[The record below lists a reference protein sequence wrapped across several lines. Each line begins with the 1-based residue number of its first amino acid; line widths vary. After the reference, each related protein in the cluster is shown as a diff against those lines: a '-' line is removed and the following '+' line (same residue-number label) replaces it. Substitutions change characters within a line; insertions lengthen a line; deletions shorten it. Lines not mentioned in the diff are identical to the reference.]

1 MGKKVYRL
9 VKRAETELLQVT
21 VGPGGKTGV
30 RAEVAQKAGYKS
42 RRGQVMAGS
51 R

>member
-1 MGKKVYRL
+1 MYRL